1 MNSVKVNSTWIY
13 VIFVALVIVGVSV
26 ISKAAML
33 QLNPDKNATELAM
46 SFTSKI
52 REIAPTRG
60 QIWSSDGSLLAT
72 TVSEYELRWD
82 SKAIQDDEEW
92 TKAVDSIAIVL
103 ATFDQDKS
111 AGDYKRLFKSATK
124 KGSRYELLGK
134 HLTFEEVKRFKQ
146 LSFVRKGQNKTGFL
160 FKETKKRVK
169 PYGSLAARTIGIFR
183 DQNNVGLELTYDS
196 ILAGRPG
203 KQLQELIPGN
213 VWKPMT
219 DEFIQEP
226 VPGMDI
232 IATIDVHLQDVA
244 EHALRKQLDSL
255 NGEWGCAILM
265 EVETGFVRAIANLG
279 RTKDSTYS
287 ELINYAISQSVEPG
301 STMKLMSLMAAME
314 SGKIE
319 VMDTVN
325 TGNGQ
330 RNFNGVT
337 LHDSHKGGYGSIS
350 IEQVFAKSSNVGTAL
365 AVRKAFASEP
375 QMFLDYLNGFGLG
388 TPLGIDLEGEG
399 RPSVYASVKDSKWS
413 ANSLTQMSIG
423 YEVAFTPIQILSFYN
438 AVANN
443 GNLVR
448 PSFVEAIRS
457 KSGQVQKIEPVVLR
471 KEICNEK
478 TLQQCRLMMEAVGK
492 PGGTAFEAF
501 KNSPY
506 HVAGKTGTCWL
517 WKNGSYQDNRYRA
530 SFVGYFPADKP
541 KYSCIVVVEDPRGL
555 YYASQVAAPVF
566 RELADKIYS
575 TSLDIHGNNLVKGE
589 NRFAPK
595 VKSGRSKNLHMLSDA
610 FHLPIVKKDNGTDW
624 AYPILEGDQTVLAG
638 MQVREGIV
646 PNCMGMGM
654 RDAIQ
659 ALQDAGY
666 KYRVTGKGKVVAQ
679 SVVAGTAL
687 KKGNVILIR
696 LQ

>member
-1 MNSVKVNSTWIY
+1 MSSVKVNSLWIY
-13 VIFVALVIVGVSV
+13 GIFVVLVLIGIGV

-33 QLNPDKNATELAM
+33 QWSPDKTATDLAM

-82 SKAIQDDEEW
+82 SKAIQNEEEW
-92 TKAVDSIAIVL
+92 NEALDSITIVL
-103 ATFDQDKS
+103 ATFDQGKS
-111 AGDYKRLFKSATK
+111 AGDYKRIFKSALR
-124 KGSRYELLGK
+124 KGSRYELMGR

-146 LSFVRKGQNKTGFL
+146 LTYVKKGQNKTGFL

-169 PYGSLAARTIGIFR
+169 PYGSLASRTIGLFR
-183 DQNNVGLELTYDS
+183 GANNVGLELSYDS

-226 VPGMDI
+226 IPGMDI

-255 NGEWGCAILM
+255 NGRWGCAILM
-265 EVETGFVRAIANLG
+265 EVETGYVRAIANLG
-279 RTKDSTYS
+279 RNADSTFS
-287 ELINYAISQSVEPG
+287 EVDNFAVRYPVEPG
-301 STMKLMSLMAAME
+301 STMKLMSLMAAFE
-314 SGKIE
+314 EGTID
-319 VMDTVN
+319 VNDTVN
-325 TGNGQ
+325 TGNGE

-350 IEQVFAKSSNVGTAL
+350 VEQVFAKSSNVGTAL
-365 AVRKAFASEP
+365 AVRKTFASQP
-375 QMFLDYLNGFGLG
+375 QKFLDYLNGFGLG
-388 TPLGIDLEGEG
+388 TPLGIDLEGEVS
-399 RPSVYASVKDSKWS
+399 PSVYASVKDAKWS

-423 YEVAFTPIQILSFYN
+423 YEVAFTPMQILAFYN

-448 PSFVEAIRS
+448 PSFVQAIK
-457 KSGQVQKIEPVVLR
+457 KSNGQIETKSPVVLR
-471 KEICNEK
+471 KEICKES
-478 TLQQCRLMMEAVGK
+478 TIQQCRQMMEAVGK

-506 HVAGKTGTCWL
+506 KVAGKTGTCWL
-517 WKNGSYQDNRYRA
+517 WENGKYQDNRYRA

-541 KYSCIVVVEDPRGL
+541 KYSCIVVIEDPHGL

-575 TSLDIHGNNLVKGE
+575 TALDIHGNNLVKTDKQY
-589 NRFAPK
+589 APHFK
-595 VKSGRSKNLHMLSDA
+595 AGMSKNFHLLSQK
-610 FHLPIVKKDNGTDW
+610 FQLPIVKKDNGSDW
-624 AYPILEGDQTVLAG
+624 AYPSTENEKMVMTG
-638 MQVREGIV
+638 MNVREGFV

-659 ALQDAGY
+659 AIQNAGY
-666 KYRVTGKGKVVAQ
+666 RYKIQGKGKVVGQ
-679 SVVAGTAL
+679 NILAGTPM
-687 KKGNVILIR
+687 KKGSVIVIQ